1 MRTISLWEPWAS
13 AIAIGAKKIETRS
26 WNTGYRGPIAIHAA
40 KTKDHAE
47 EIYDPALWP
56 LFQAAGIE
64 RTAQLPFGCVVAT
77 ARIVDCVRT
86 EDLLYRGI
94 VVRNSPEYLLGGYG
108 MGRFGWVLADV
119 HRLPTPIP
127 AKGAQGF
134 WNWHTT
140 KDGATSRK

>member
-26 WNTGYRGPIAIHAA
+26 WFTAYRGPIAIHAA
-40 KTKDHAE
+40 KTKEHAE

-64 RTAQLPFGCVVAT
+64 RATQLPFGCVVAT
-77 ARIVDCVRT
+77 ARLVGCVDT
-86 EDLLYRGI
+86 DQLLNSGR
-94 VVRNSPEYLLGGYG
+94 VVRGTPEYLLGGYG
-108 MGRFGWVLADV
+108 PGRFGWVLEDV
-119 HRLPTPIP
+119 QRLAKPVP

-134 WNWHTT
+134 WNWQP
-140 KDGATSRK
+140 